1 MAIKKRTNLKKGE
14 STPELQK
21 LGDRLL
27 KLRKQAGYTSAEK
40 FALDNEFSRVH
51 YARVEM
57 GLHDIKY
64 SMLCAL
70 AKAHKIS
77 PSELLDGLK

>member
-1 MAIKKRTNLKKGE
+1 MANKKRKNLKKGE
-14 STPELQK
+14 SSPELQK

-27 KLRKQAGYTSAEK
+27 KLRKQAKYSSAEK
-40 FALDNEFSRVH
+40 FALDHGFSRVH